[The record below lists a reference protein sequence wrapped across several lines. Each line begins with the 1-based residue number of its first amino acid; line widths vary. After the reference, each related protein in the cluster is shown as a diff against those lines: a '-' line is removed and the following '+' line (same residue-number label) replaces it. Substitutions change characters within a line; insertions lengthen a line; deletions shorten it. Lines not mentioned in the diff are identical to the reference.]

1 MATERQ
7 VARHGP
13 FADFIANGVKVGN
26 MIYLSGQVSVDDQG
40 QVVAPGDLVAQSR
53 QAYAHIRSTLEE
65 LGATMADIVDETV
78 FVTDIKGVTHRFQ
91 DILQLR
97 GGASSESLQL
107 LITYANDRLKM
118 KGEKHEKLTIICRNN
133 NCHFCGYGHRGTTSA
148 STTTRSDFGVR
159 FRNVVC
165 RS

>member
-78 FVTDIKGVTHRFQ
+78 FVTDISAVMANLEPLFAARAEAY
-91 DILQLR
+91 
-97 GGASSESLQL
+97 GGQPQVSQTLVQVAALFMPGLMIEIKCVAAL
-107 LITYANDRLKM
+107 
-118 KGEKHEKLTIICRNN
+118 
-133 NCHFCGYGHRGTTSA
+133 
-148 STTTRSDFGVR
+148 
-159 FRNVVC
+159 
-165 RS
+165 

>member
-40 QVVAPGDLVAQSR
+40 QVVAQGDLVAQSR
-53 QAYAHIRSTLEE
+53 QAYAHIRSALEE

-78 FVTDIKGVTHRFQ
+78 FVTDISAVMANLEPLFAARAEAY
-91 DILQLR
+91 
-97 GGASSESLQL
+97 GGQPQVSQTLVQVAALVMPELM
-107 LITYANDRLKM
+107 IEIKCVAA
-118 KGEKHEKLTIICRNN
+118 H
-133 NCHFCGYGHRGTTSA
+133 
-148 STTTRSDFGVR
+148 
-159 FRNVVC
+159 
-165 RS
+165 